1 MSLGFPC
8 GLPRGRGLSSVPRG
22 PGCRQG
28 TAVPLHPGCVGSLC
42 PGAGVVSGARG
53 CRDVRWWLRSSPAG
67 MRGPWEV
74 RDSEGCWAQPTRA
87 GRRGGGAR
95 GGECFC
101 PRYAAG
107 DFGVEQRHALG
118 SGRARSLLGP
128 SPAPHRGAARRL
140 CGGDG
145 RPARHRRRPAGP
157 GHTAPRRATPP
168 APAPAEAGLRSAG
181 GGGAA
186 VGARH
191 PRDRGANQGTVLA
204 LPGRLRPPPPGQ
216 GEVRRGK
223 SSAAA
228 VARGRLAAPHGDREL
243 LQRGRPRPLLGER
256 RDGAVGSR
264 LGGGC
269 RRRHRGMARSLVGRG
284 WSRAAGPGR
293 SPRGLLPAA
302 GEREPPV
309 PGRIP
314 LGRARGAAARPCAN
328 PARRGGVRA

>member
-1 MSLGFPC
+1 MNYLKVSLGFPC

-157 GHTAPRRATPP
+157 GHTAPRR
-168 APAPAEAGLRSAG
+168 L
-181 GGGAA
+181 
-186 VGARH
+186 
-191 PRDRGANQGTVLA
+191 
-204 LPGRLRPPPPGQ
+204 PPPPP
-216 GEVRRGK
+216 RRGCAVR
-223 SSAAA
+223 AAA
-228 VARGRLAAPHGDREL
+228 APPPGLGIPVTAEPIRAPCWRCRPVSARRRPGRERCGGGRAALPRSPAVAS
-243 LQRGRPRPLLGER
+243 PRPMGIESFCSA
-256 RDGAVGSR
+256 DGHDPFWVS
-264 LGGGC
+264 GG
-269 RRRHRGMARSLVGRG
+269 M
-284 WSRAAGPGR
+284 GP
-293 SPRGLLPAA
+293 
-302 GEREPPV
+302 
-309 PGRIP
+309 
-314 LGRARGAAARPCAN
+314 
-328 PARRGGVRA
+328 